1 MEKYEALTTEQP
13 ADIRE
18 TLKRCPIDNTFKI
31 MGKKF
36 TVLILRNMVYNK
48 QSHFNEFL
56 RSVEGI
62 NPNTLSTR
70 LREMEKSK
78 IIQRKIIHET
88 PVRIEYT
95 LSEKGKD
102 LVPILEQMAAFSMRH
117 AAEIFHDG
125 KASSFQCVMGREPA
139 TL

>member
-1 MEKYEALTTEQP
+1 
-13 ADIRE
+13 
-18 TLKRCPIDNTFKI
+18 

-36 TVLILRNMVYNK
+36 TVLILRNMVYKK
-48 QSHFNEFL
+48 QTHFNEFL
-56 RSVEGI
+56 HSVKGI

-78 IIQRKIIHET
+78 IIQRKIIHDT

-117 AAEIFHDG
+117 APVIFHNG
-125 KASSFQCVMGREPA
+125 KASSFQCVVGREPA